1 LYKNSQKFLSQK
13 RTFSNWLTNRY
24 LLIVRNEEDFSEK
37 RTIIFN
43 YGRLILLLAFIFIL
57 SMTLSILSVNTVLK
71 QWFDPR
77 YAEME
82 ANRQVLNLTLMLDSL
97 QNEVQV
103 KNNYIQNVKYI
114 LEGQNLDSLS
124 SSNKVLSTSTLGDIN
139 LSPALSPLDSQF
151 RAEYESS
158 DLGLVSLNFNRSEDE
173 LREIVFFTPL
183 EGIITN
189 NFDPKENH
197 FGIDIVSQENEP
209 IKALADGIVIMAS
222 WTLDG
227 GNVLVIQHSGNL
239 ISIYKHNSELL
250 KSVGNF
256 VESGEIVSI
265 IGNTGELTSGP
276 HLHFEL
282 WFKERAVN
290 PEIYVNVR

>member
-1 LYKNSQKFLSQK
+1 MSQK

-114 LEGQNLDSLS
+114 LEGQNLDSVS

>member
-1 LYKNSQKFLSQK
+1 MSQK
-13 RTFSNWLTNRY
+13 RTFSSWLTNRY

-37 RTIIFN
+37 RTLIFN

-57 SMTLSILSVNTVLK
+57 SMTLSVLSVNTVLK

-97 QNEVQV
+97 QNEVQI

-114 LEGQNLDSLS
+114 LEGQNLDSLF

-189 NFDPKENH
+189 NFDPKEDH

-209 IKALADGIVIMAS
+209 IKALADGVVIMAS

-227 GNVLVIQHSGNL
+227 GYVLVIQHSGNL

-282 WFKERAVN
+282 WFKEQAVN
-290 PEIYVNVR
+290 PEDYVNVR

>member
-1 LYKNSQKFLSQK
+1 MSQK

-37 RTIIFN
+37 RTLIFN

-57 SMTLSILSVNTVLK
+57 SMTLSVLSVNTVLK

-124 SSNKVLSTSTLGDIN
+124 SSNKVLSNSTLGNIN

-173 LREIVFFTPL
+173 LRELVFFTPL

-189 NFDPKENH
+189 NFDPKEDH

-227 GNVLVIQHSGNL
+227 GYVLVIQHSGNL

-256 VESGEIVSI
+256 VGSGEVVSI

-282 WFKERAVN
+282 WFKEQAVN
-290 PEIYVNVR
+290 PEDYINFR

>member
-1 LYKNSQKFLSQK
+1 MSQK

-37 RTIIFN
+37 RTLIFN

-57 SMTLSILSVNTVLK
+57 SMTLSVLSVNTVLK

-124 SSNKVLSTSTLGDIN
+124 SSNKVLSTSTLGNIN

-189 NFDPKENH
+189 NFDPKEDH

-227 GNVLVIQHSGNL
+227 GYVLVIQHSGNL

-282 WFKERAVN
+282 WFKEQAVN
-290 PEIYVNVR
+290 PEDYVNVR

>member
-1 LYKNSQKFLSQK
+1 MSQK

-43 YGRLILLLAFIFIL
+43 YARLILLLAFIFIL
-57 SMTLSILSVNTVLK
+57 SMTLSVLSVNTVLK

-124 SSNKVLSTSTLGDIN
+124 SSNKVLSNSTLGNIN

-189 NFDPKENH
+189 NFDPKEDH

-227 GNVLVIQHSGNL
+227 GYVLVIQHSGNL

-282 WFKERAVN
+282 WFKEQAVN
-290 PEIYVNVR
+290 PEDYVNVR

>member
-1 LYKNSQKFLSQK
+1 MSQK

-43 YGRLILLLAFIFIL
+43 YARLILLLAFIFIL
-57 SMTLSILSVNTVLK
+57 SMTLSVLSVNTVLK

-82 ANRQVLNLTLMLDSL
+82 ANSQVLNLTIMLDSL
-97 QNEVQV
+97 EHEIQV

-124 SSNKVLSTSTLGDIN
+124 PSNKILSTSTLGEIN
-139 LSPALSPLDSQF
+139 LSPTLSPLDSQF

-158 DLGLVSLNFNRSEDE
+158 DLGLVSLKFNRSEDE

-189 NFDPKENH
+189 NFDPKEDH

-227 GNVLVIQHSGNL
+227 GYVLVIQHSGNL

-256 VESGEIVSI
+256 VGSGEVVSI

-282 WFKERAVN
+282 WFKEQAVN
-290 PEIYVNVR
+290 PEDYINFR

>member
-1 LYKNSQKFLSQK
+1 MSQK

-43 YGRLILLLAFIFIL
+43 YARLILLLAFIFIL
-57 SMTLSILSVNTVLK
+57 SMTLSVLSVNTVLK

-82 ANRQVLNLTLMLDSL
+82 ANRQVLNLTMMLDSL
-97 QNEVQV
+97 QHEVQV
-103 KNNYIQNVKYI
+103 KNNYIQNVMYI

-124 SSNKVLSTSTLGDIN
+124 SSKKVLSTSTLGDIN

-173 LREIVFFTPL
+173 LRELVFFTPL
-183 EGIITN
+183 EGIVTN
-189 NFDPKENH
+189 NFDPKEDH

-227 GNVLVIQHSGNL
+227 GYVLVIQHSGNL

-282 WFKERAVN
+282 WFKEQAVN
-290 PEIYVNVR
+290 PEDYVNVR

>member
-1 LYKNSQKFLSQK
+1 MSQK

-43 YGRLILLLAFIFIL
+43 YARLILLLAFIFIS

-82 ANRQVLNLTLMLDSL
+82 ANSQVLNLTMMLDSL
-97 QNEVQV
+97 EHEIQV

-124 SSNKVLSTSTLGDIN
+124 PSNKILSTSTLGEIN
-139 LSPALSPLDSQF
+139 LSPTLSPLDSQF

-158 DLGLVSLNFNRSEDE
+158 DLGLVSLKFNRSEDE

-189 NFDPKENH
+189 NFDPKEDH

-227 GNVLVIQHSGNL
+227 GYVLVIQHSGNL

-256 VESGEIVSI
+256 VGSGEVVSI

-282 WFKERAVN
+282 WFKEQAVN
-290 PEIYVNVR
+290 PEDYVNVR

>member
-1 LYKNSQKFLSQK
+1 MSQK

-82 ANRQVLNLTLMLDSL
+82 ANRQVLNLTMMLDSL
-97 QNEVQV
+97 QHEVQV
-103 KNNYIQNVKYI
+103 KNNYIQNVMYI

-173 LREIVFFTPL
+173 LRELVFFTPL

-189 NFDPKENH
+189 NFDPKEDH

-227 GNVLVIQHSGNL
+227 GYVLVIQHSGNL

-282 WFKERAVN
+282 WFKEQAVN
-290 PEIYVNVR
+290 PEDYVNVR

>member
-1 LYKNSQKFLSQK
+1 MSQK

-97 QNEVQV
+97 QKEVQV

-124 SSNKVLSTSTLGDIN
+124 SSKKVLSTSTLGDIN

-183 EGIITN
+183 EGIVTN
-189 NFDPKENH
+189 NFDPKEDH

-227 GNVLVIQHSGNL
+227 GYVLVIQHSGNL

-282 WFKERAVN
+282 WFKEQAVN
-290 PEIYVNVR
+290 PEDYVNVR

>member
-1 LYKNSQKFLSQK
+1 LSQK

-57 SMTLSILSVNTVLK
+57 SMTLSVLSVNTVLK

-97 QNEVQV
+97 QNEVQI

-114 LEGQNLDSLS
+114 LEGQNLDSLF

-189 NFDPKENH
+189 NFDPKEDH

-209 IKALADGIVIMAS
+209 IKALADGVVIMAS

-227 GNVLVIQHSGNL
+227 GYVLVIQHSGNL

-282 WFKERAVN
+282 WFKEQAVN
-290 PEIYVNVR
+290 PEDYVNVR

>member
-1 LYKNSQKFLSQK
+1 LSQK

-37 RTIIFN
+37 RTLIFN

-57 SMTLSILSVNTVLK
+57 SMTLSVLSVNTVLK

-124 SSNKVLSTSTLGDIN
+124 SSNKVLSNSTLGNIN

-183 EGIITN
+183 EGIVTN
-189 NFDPKENH
+189 NFDPKEDH

-227 GNVLVIQHSGNL
+227 GYVLVIQHSGNL

-282 WFKERAVN
+282 WFKEQAVN
-290 PEIYVNVR
+290 PEDYVNVR

>member
-1 LYKNSQKFLSQK
+1 MSQK
-13 RTFSNWLTNRY
+13 RTFSSWLTNRY

-57 SMTLSILSVNTVLK
+57 SMTLSVLSVNTVLK

-97 QNEVQV
+97 QKEVQV

-124 SSNKVLSTSTLGDIN
+124 SSKKVLSTSTLGDIN

-189 NFDPKENH
+189 NFDPKEDH

-227 GNVLVIQHSGNL
+227 GYVLVIQHSGNL

-282 WFKERAVN
+282 WFKEQAVN
-290 PEIYVNVR
+290 PEDYVNVR

>member
-1 LYKNSQKFLSQK
+1 MSQK

-57 SMTLSILSVNTVLK
+57 SMTLSVLSVNTVLK

-97 QNEVQV
+97 QKEVQV

-124 SSNKVLSTSTLGDIN
+124 SSKKVLSTSTLGDIN

-183 EGIITN
+183 EGIVTN
-189 NFDPKENH
+189 NFDPKEDH

-209 IKALADGIVIMAS
+209 IKALADGIVILAS

-227 GNVLVIQHSGNL
+227 GYVLVIQHSGNL

-282 WFKERAVN
+282 WFKEQAVN
-290 PEIYVNVR
+290 PEDYVNVR

>member
-1 LYKNSQKFLSQK
+1 M
-13 RTFSNWLTNRY
+13 
-24 LLIVRNEEDFSEK
+24 
-37 RTIIFN
+37 
-43 YGRLILLLAFIFIL
+43 LAFIFIS

-82 ANRQVLNLTLMLDSL
+82 ANSQVLNLTMMLDSL
-97 QNEVQV
+97 EHEIQV

-124 SSNKVLSTSTLGDIN
+124 PSNKILSTSTLGEIN
-139 LSPALSPLDSQF
+139 LSPTLSPLDSQF

-158 DLGLVSLNFNRSEDE
+158 DLGLVSLKFNRSEDE

-189 NFDPKENH
+189 NFDPKEDH

-227 GNVLVIQHSGNL
+227 GYVLVIQHSGNL

-256 VESGEIVSI
+256 VGSGEVVSI

-282 WFKERAVN
+282 WFKEQAVN
-290 PEIYVNVR
+290 PEDYINFR

>member
-1 LYKNSQKFLSQK
+1 MSQK

-43 YGRLILLLAFIFIL
+43 YARLILLLAFIFIL
-57 SMTLSILSVNTVLK
+57 SMTLSVLSVNTVLK

-82 ANRQVLNLTLMLDSL
+82 ANRQVLNLTMMLDSL
-97 QNEVQV
+97 QHEVQV
-103 KNNYIQNVKYI
+103 KNNYIQNVMYI

-183 EGIITN
+183 EGIVTN
-189 NFDPKENH
+189 NFDPKEDH

-209 IKALADGIVIMAS
+209 IKALADGIVILAS

-227 GNVLVIQHSGNL
+227 GYVLVIQHSGNL

-282 WFKERAVN
+282 WFKEQAVN
-290 PEIYVNVR
+290 PEDYVNVR

>member
-1 LYKNSQKFLSQK
+1 LSQK

-82 ANRQVLNLTLMLDSL
+82 ANKQVLNLTLMLDSL
-97 QNEVQV
+97 QKEVQV

-124 SSNKVLSTSTLGDIN
+124 SSKKVLSTSTLGDIN

-183 EGIITN
+183 EGIVTN
-189 NFDPKENH
+189 NFDPKEDH

-227 GNVLVIQHSGNL
+227 GYVLVIQHSGNL

-282 WFKERAVN
+282 WLKEQAVN
-290 PEIYVNVR
+290 PEDYVNVR

>member
-1 LYKNSQKFLSQK
+1 MSQK

-57 SMTLSILSVNTVLK
+57 SMTLSVLSVNTVLK

-97 QNEVQV
+97 QKEVKL

-124 SSNKVLSTSTLGDIN
+124 SSKKVLSTSTLGDIN

-183 EGIITN
+183 EGIVTN
-189 NFDPKENH
+189 NFDPKEDH

-227 GNVLVIQHSGNL
+227 GYVLVIQHSGNL

-282 WFKERAVN
+282 WFKEQAVN
-290 PEIYVNVR
+290 PEDYVNVR

>member
-1 LYKNSQKFLSQK
+1 MSQK
-13 RTFSNWLTNRY
+13 RTFSSWLTNRY

-37 RTIIFN
+37 RTLIFN

-57 SMTLSILSVNTVLK
+57 SMTLSVLSVNTVLK

-124 SSNKVLSTSTLGDIN
+124 SSNKVLSNSTLGNIN

-189 NFDPKENH
+189 NFDPKEDH

-227 GNVLVIQHSGNL
+227 GYVLVIQHSGNL

-256 VESGEIVSI
+256 VESGEIVAI

-282 WFKERAVN
+282 WFKEQAVN
-290 PEIYVNVR
+290 PEDYVNVR

>member
-1 LYKNSQKFLSQK
+1 MSQK
-13 RTFSNWLTNRY
+13 RTFSSWLTNRY

-57 SMTLSILSVNTVLK
+57 SMTLSVLSVNTVLK

-97 QNEVQV
+97 QKEVQV

-124 SSNKVLSTSTLGDIN
+124 SSKKVLSTSTLGDIN

-183 EGIITN
+183 EGIVTN
-189 NFDPKENH
+189 NFDPKEDH

-227 GNVLVIQHSGNL
+227 GYVLVIQHSGNL

-282 WFKERAVN
+282 WFKEQAVN
-290 PEIYVNVR
+290 PEDYVNVR

>member
-1 LYKNSQKFLSQK
+1 LSQK
-13 RTFSNWLTNRY
+13 RTFSSWLTNRY

-37 RTIIFN
+37 RTLIFN

-57 SMTLSILSVNTVLK
+57 SMTLSVLSVNTVLK

-97 QNEVQV
+97 QNEVQI

-114 LEGQNLDSLS
+114 LEGQNLDSLF

-189 NFDPKENH
+189 NFDPKEDH

-227 GNVLVIQHSGNL
+227 GYVLVIQHSGNL

-256 VESGEIVSI
+256 VESGEIVAI

-282 WFKERAVN
+282 WFKEQAVN
-290 PEIYVNVR
+290 PEDYVNVR

>member
-1 LYKNSQKFLSQK
+1 MSQK

-57 SMTLSILSVNTVLK
+57 SMTLSVLSVNTVLK

-97 QNEVQV
+97 QNEVQI

-114 LEGQNLDSLS
+114 LEGQNLDSLF

-189 NFDPKENH
+189 NFDPKEDH

-209 IKALADGIVIMAS
+209 IKALADGVVIMAS

-227 GNVLVIQHSGNL
+227 GYVLVIQHSGNL

-282 WFKERAVN
+282 WFKEQAVN
-290 PEIYVNVR
+290 PEDYVNVR

>member
-1 LYKNSQKFLSQK
+1 LSQK

-57 SMTLSILSVNTVLK
+57 SMTLSVLSVNTVLK

-97 QNEVQV
+97 QKEVQV

-124 SSNKVLSTSTLGDIN
+124 SSKKVLSTSTLGDIN

-183 EGIITN
+183 EGIVTN
-189 NFDPKENH
+189 NFDPKEDH

-227 GNVLVIQHSGNL
+227 GYVLVIQHSGNL

-282 WFKERAVN
+282 WFKEQAVN
-290 PEIYVNVR
+290 PEDYVNVR

>member
-1 LYKNSQKFLSQK
+1 MSQK

-57 SMTLSILSVNTVLK
+57 SMTLSVLSVNTVLK

-124 SSNKVLSTSTLGDIN
+124 SSNKVLSNSTLGNIN

-189 NFDPKENH
+189 NFDPKEDH

-227 GNVLVIQHSGNL
+227 GYVLVIQHSGNL

-282 WFKERAVN
+282 WFKEQAVN
-290 PEIYVNVR
+290 PEDYVNVR

>member
-1 LYKNSQKFLSQK
+1 MSQK

-43 YGRLILLLAFIFIL
+43 YARLILLLAFIFIL
-57 SMTLSILSVNTVLK
+57 SMTLSVLSVNTVLK

-97 QNEVQV
+97 QKEVQV

-124 SSNKVLSTSTLGDIN
+124 SSKKVLSTSTLGDIN

-183 EGIITN
+183 EGIVTN
-189 NFDPKENH
+189 NFDPKEDH

-227 GNVLVIQHSGNL
+227 GYVLVIQHSGNL

-282 WFKERAVN
+282 WFKEQAVN
-290 PEIYVNVR
+290 PEDYVNVR

>member
-1 LYKNSQKFLSQK
+1 MSQK

-43 YGRLILLLAFIFIL
+43 YARLILLLAFIFIS

-82 ANRQVLNLTLMLDSL
+82 ANSQVLNLTMMLDSL
-97 QNEVQV
+97 EHEIQV

-124 SSNKVLSTSTLGDIN
+124 PSNKILSTSTLGEIS
-139 LSPALSPLDSQF
+139 LSPTLSPLDSQF

-158 DLGLVSLNFNRSEDE
+158 DLGLVSLKFNRSEDE

-189 NFDPKENH
+189 NFDPKEDH

-227 GNVLVIQHSGNL
+227 GYVLVIQHSGNL

-256 VESGEIVSI
+256 VGSGEVVSI

-282 WFKERAVN
+282 WFKEQAVN
-290 PEIYVNVR
+290 PEDYINFR

>member
-1 LYKNSQKFLSQK
+1 LSQK

-43 YGRLILLLAFIFIL
+43 YARLILLLAFIFIS

-82 ANRQVLNLTLMLDSL
+82 ANSQVLNLTMMLDSL
-97 QNEVQV
+97 EHEIQV

-124 SSNKVLSTSTLGDIN
+124 PSNKILSTSTLGEIN
-139 LSPALSPLDSQF
+139 LSPTLSPLDSQF

-158 DLGLVSLNFNRSEDE
+158 DLGLVSLKFNRSEDE

-189 NFDPKENH
+189 NFDPKEDH

-227 GNVLVIQHSGNL
+227 GYVLVIQHSGNL

-256 VESGEIVSI
+256 VGSGEVVSI

-282 WFKERAVN
+282 WFKEQAVN
-290 PEIYVNVR
+290 PEDYINFR

>member
-1 LYKNSQKFLSQK
+1 LSQK

-57 SMTLSILSVNTVLK
+57 SMTLSVLSVNTVLK

-97 QNEVQV
+97 QKEVQV

-124 SSNKVLSTSTLGDIN
+124 SSKKVLSTSTLGDIN

-183 EGIITN
+183 EGIVTN
-189 NFDPKENH
+189 NFDPKEDH

-209 IKALADGIVIMAS
+209 IKALADGIVILAS

-227 GNVLVIQHSGNL
+227 GYVLVIQHSGNL

-282 WFKERAVN
+282 WFKEQAVN
-290 PEIYVNVR
+290 PEDYVNVR

>member
-1 LYKNSQKFLSQK
+1 LSQK
-13 RTFSNWLTNRY
+13 RTFSSWLTNRY

-37 RTIIFN
+37 RTLIFN

-57 SMTLSILSVNTVLK
+57 SMTLSVLSVNTVLK

-97 QNEVQV
+97 QKEVQV

-124 SSNKVLSTSTLGDIN
+124 SSKKVLSTSTLGDIN

-183 EGIITN
+183 EGIVTN
-189 NFDPKENH
+189 NFDPKEDH

-227 GNVLVIQHSGNL
+227 GYVLVIQHSGNL

-282 WFKERAVN
+282 WFKEQAVN
-290 PEIYVNVR
+290 PEDYVNVR

>member
-1 LYKNSQKFLSQK
+1 MSQK

-57 SMTLSILSVNTVLK
+57 SMTLSVLSVNTVLK

-82 ANRQVLNLTLMLDSL
+82 ANSQVLNLTMMLDSL
-97 QNEVQV
+97 EHEIQV

-124 SSNKVLSTSTLGDIN
+124 PSNKILSTSTLGEIN
-139 LSPALSPLDSQF
+139 LSPTLSPLDSQF

-158 DLGLVSLNFNRSEDE
+158 DLGLVSLKFNRSEDE

-189 NFDPKENH
+189 NFDPKEDH

-227 GNVLVIQHSGNL
+227 GYVLVIQHSGNL

-256 VESGEIVSI
+256 VGSGEVVSI

-282 WFKERAVN
+282 WFKEQAVN
-290 PEIYVNVR
+290 PEDYINFR

>member
-1 LYKNSQKFLSQK
+1 MSQK

-37 RTIIFN
+37 RTLIFN

-57 SMTLSILSVNTVLK
+57 SMTLSVLSVNTVLK

-183 EGIITN
+183 EGIVTN
-189 NFDPKENH
+189 NFDPKEDH

-227 GNVLVIQHSGNL
+227 GYVLVIQHSGNL

-282 WFKERAVN
+282 WFKEQAVN
-290 PEIYVNVR
+290 PEDYVNVR

>member
-1 LYKNSQKFLSQK
+1 MSQK
-13 RTFSNWLTNRY
+13 RTFSSWLTNRY

-37 RTIIFN
+37 RTLIFN

-57 SMTLSILSVNTVLK
+57 SMTLSVLSVNTVLK

-97 QNEVQV
+97 QNEVQI

-124 SSNKVLSTSTLGDIN
+124 SSNKVLSNSTLGNIN

-189 NFDPKENH
+189 NFDPKEDH

-227 GNVLVIQHSGNL
+227 GYVLVIQHSGNL

-256 VESGEIVSI
+256 VESGEIVAI

-282 WFKERAVN
+282 WFKEQAVN
-290 PEIYVNVR
+290 PEDYVNVR

>member
-1 LYKNSQKFLSQK
+1 MSQK

-43 YGRLILLLAFIFIL
+43 YARLILLLAFIFIL
-57 SMTLSILSVNTVLK
+57 SMTLSVLSVNTVLK

-97 QNEVQV
+97 QNEAQV
-103 KNNYIQNVKYI
+103 KNSYIQNVKYI

-189 NFDPKENH
+189 NFDPKEDH

-227 GNVLVIQHSGNL
+227 GYVLVIQHSGNL

-256 VESGEIVSI
+256 VGSGEVVSI

-282 WFKERAVN
+282 WFKEQAVN
-290 PEIYVNVR
+290 PEDYINFR

>member
-1 LYKNSQKFLSQK
+1 MSQK
-13 RTFSNWLTNRY
+13 RTFSSWLTNRY

-37 RTIIFN
+37 RTLIFN

-57 SMTLSILSVNTVLK
+57 SMTLSVLSVNTVLK

-97 QNEVQV
+97 QNEVQI

-114 LEGQNLDSLS
+114 LEGQNLDSLF

-189 NFDPKENH
+189 NFDPKEDH

-227 GNVLVIQHSGNL
+227 GYVLVIQHSGNL

-282 WFKERAVN
+282 WFKEQAVN
-290 PEIYVNVR
+290 PEDYVNVR

>member
-1 LYKNSQKFLSQK
+1 MSQK

-57 SMTLSILSVNTVLK
+57 SMTLSVLSVNTVLK

-114 LEGQNLDSLS
+114 LEGQNLDSLF

-189 NFDPKENH
+189 NFDPKEDH

-227 GNVLVIQHSGNL
+227 GYVLVIQHSGNL

-282 WFKERAVN
+282 WFKEQAVN
-290 PEIYVNVR
+290 PEDYVNVR

>member
-1 LYKNSQKFLSQK
+1 MSQK
-13 RTFSNWLTNRY
+13 RTFSSWLTNRY

-37 RTIIFN
+37 RTLIFN

-57 SMTLSILSVNTVLK
+57 SMTLSVLSVNTVLK

-124 SSNKVLSTSTLGDIN
+124 SSNKVLSNSTLGNIN

-189 NFDPKENH
+189 NFDPKKDH

-227 GNVLVIQHSGNL
+227 GYVLVIQHSGNL

-282 WFKERAVN
+282 WFKEQAVN
-290 PEIYVNVR
+290 PEDYVNVR

>member
-1 LYKNSQKFLSQK
+1 MSQK
-13 RTFSNWLTNRY
+13 RTFSSWLTNRY

-37 RTIIFN
+37 RTLIFN

-57 SMTLSILSVNTVLK
+57 SMTLSVLSVNTVLK

-97 QNEVQV
+97 QNEVQI

-114 LEGQNLDSLS
+114 LEGQNLDSLF

-189 NFDPKENH
+189 NFDPKEDH

-227 GNVLVIQHSGNL
+227 GYVLVIQHSGNL

-256 VESGEIVSI
+256 VESGEIVAI

-282 WFKERAVN
+282 WFKEQAVN
-290 PEIYVNVR
+290 PEDYVNVR